1 MKETGKENIP
11 KEGGI
16 IYLNHIREID
26 VVISFISS
34 FNAPVGVFTDMGKSM
49 INILMAK
56 FGFVSRLGKS
66 DQMVEQIIREILL
79 KNKYFAI
86 WPEGTPDKGHGV
98 MQGFSGFIKVYATV
112 NCEKDLIPLVP
123 VVMVER
129 IPKRKQKPKKKWKK
143 KQKRLIPALEFH
155 YLPPFYFPREW
166 LKPVEQG
173 GKTQRELADEA
184 MMVLA
189 KAVGQK
195 ELATNP
201 VLERRRVK
209 YDQPWH

>member
-1 MKETGKENIP
+1 
-11 KEGGI
+11 
-16 IYLNHIREID
+16 
-26 VVISFISS
+26 
-34 FNAPVGVFTDMGKSM
+34 
-49 INILMAK
+49 
-56 FGFVSRLGKS
+56 
-66 DQMVEQIIREILL
+66 
-79 KNKYFAI
+79 
-86 WPEGTPDKGHGV
+86 
-98 MQGFSGFIKVYATV
+98 MQGFSGFIKVYETV